1 MNYYNVYAGN
11 KHIDLIKA
19 DNEMAA
25 MEQVERLFGEASYY
39 VSNSKYR
46 AVQMTLKVKEENNA
60 ILLNED
66 LWT

>member
-19 DNEMAA
+19 DNEIAA

-46 AVQMTLKVKEENNA
+46 AVQMTRK
-60 ILLNED
+60 
-66 LWT
+66 